1 MRTAGKLGLLLVF
14 VSAMACADTW
24 SGKLYDA
31 KCFSQH
37 DKEDLAACMPTESSS
52 TFVFQVSDKTY
63 KFDSES
69 NKKVAEAYKKSRSG
83 AERAEDASESPKPSE
98 EDAMDTEHSE
108 AITAT
113 VEGTVDAERGEISVE
128 TVEVQ

>member
-37 DKEDLAACMPTESSS
+37 EKDDLAACMPTESSS

-69 NKKVAEAYKKSRSG
+69 NKKIAEAYKKSRSG

-98 EDAMDTEHSE
+98 EDAMDTEHNE

-113 VEGTVDAERGEISVE
+113 VRGTVEDDEIKVE

>member
-1 MRTAGKLGLLLVF
+1 MRRASSLGLLLVF
-14 VSAMACADTW
+14 VSAIACAETW

-31 KCFSQH
+31 KCFSSH
-37 DKEDLAACMPTESSS
+37 EKEDLAACMPTESSS
-52 TFVFQVSDKTY
+52 MFVLQVSDKTY

-83 AERAEDASESPKPSE
+83 AERAEDPSDSPKPSS
-98 EDAMDTEHSE
+98 EDAMDTEQSE

-113 VEGTVDAERGEISVE
+113 VQGTLREDEIKVE
-128 TVEVQ
+128 TVEIQ

>member
-1 MRTAGKLGLLLVF
+1 
-14 VSAMACADTW
+14 MACAETW

-37 DKEDLAACMPTESSS
+37 EKDDLAACIPTESSS
-52 TFVFQVSDKTY
+52 MFVLQVSDKTY

-69 NKKVAEAYKKSRSG
+69 NKKVADAYQKSRSG
-83 AERAEDASESPKPSE
+83 AERAADPDESPSE
-98 EDAMDTEHSE
+98 EGGAMEAEHSE

-113 VEGTVDAERGEISVE
+113 VQGTLVKDEIRVE